1 MAGEKENQRNSV
13 EENVRRAMTKAIFDE
28 MLQMLEERNEKEISK
43 EELIARLKKIV
54 AEPPKEK
61 IERCM
66 ADGLQG
72 RKIKERF
79 WHEGDISC
87 EGGAVVLRSVQ
98 EDDRGGFL
106 RLKRENAFLR
116 TLPEEGTYQRWEWAE
131 HNGDTSLMLSIV
143 RNGQYIGYCGVKD
156 TAEEPWEI
164 AVELLPEWRR
174 QGIGTAAVRAMLD
187 AVGSRLGETAFRVRI
202 DPANTAS
209 QRLFEKL
216 GARPNGI
223 SEFLLHDEE
232 AIMRCEEIN
241 LPRIDGRLIALA
253 GKFGVEPRKLLSHVL
268 EYTLRWETGENPA
281 CSRS

>member
-28 MLQMLEERNEKEISK
+28 MLQMLEERNEKEISR

-61 IERCM
+61 IERCR
-66 ADGLQG
+66 ADDLQG

-79 WHEGDISC
+79 WYEGDISC
-87 EGGAVVLRSVQ
+87 AGGAVVLRSVR
-98 EDDRGGFL
+98 EGDRGGFL